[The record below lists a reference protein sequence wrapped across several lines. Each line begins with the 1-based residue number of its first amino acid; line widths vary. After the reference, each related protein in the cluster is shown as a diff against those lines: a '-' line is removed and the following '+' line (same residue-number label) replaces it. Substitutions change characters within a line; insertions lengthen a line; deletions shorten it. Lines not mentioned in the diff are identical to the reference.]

1 MVGYDYQCLKLCLN
15 LMIEKSI
22 DELCTRVSD
31 SLITEKVLINQ
42 FIHAPQVVRY
52 YITNNVI

>member
-1 MVGYDYQCLKLCLN
+1 
-15 LMIEKSI
+15 MIEKSI